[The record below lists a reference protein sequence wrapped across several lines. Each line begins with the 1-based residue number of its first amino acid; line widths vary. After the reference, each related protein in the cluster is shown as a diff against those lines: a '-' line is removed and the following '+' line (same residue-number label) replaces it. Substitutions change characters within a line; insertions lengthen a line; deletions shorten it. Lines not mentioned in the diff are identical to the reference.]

1 MPRLVASAIK
11 FYPIDSEEY
20 PVVVCGKRH
29 CNCFELMY
37 NHQLNYNKQTHV
49 QGFLT
54 DENRFV
60 DRYEAAEIAWYA
72 NQVLKESDTY
82 QKMWEDYVKNGE
94 LTRAYQLFS
103 EDLW

>member
-1 MPRLVASAIK
+1 MPKLVASAIK
-11 FYPIDSEEY
+11 FYPIDSEY
-20 PVVVCGKRH
+20 PTIVCGKRH

-37 NHQLNYNKQTHV
+37 NHQLNYDKSTHT

-54 DENRFV
+54 DDNRFV

-72 NQVLKESDTY
+72 NQILKESDIY
-82 QKMWEDYVKNGE
+82 QKMWNDYVNNGQ
-94 LTRAYQLFS
+94 LTRAYMLFS